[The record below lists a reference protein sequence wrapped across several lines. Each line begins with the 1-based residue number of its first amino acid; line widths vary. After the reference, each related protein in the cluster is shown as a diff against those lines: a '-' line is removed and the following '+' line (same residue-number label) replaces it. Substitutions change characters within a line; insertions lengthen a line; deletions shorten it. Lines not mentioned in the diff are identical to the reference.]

1 MNQIQSVVD
10 HMHSVASIAR
20 GALSSGT
27 EETSEA
33 ATGAAN
39 FSQLLRQAID
49 SVNQVQQTSQHLTGE
64 FEKGTPGVDLPDVMV
79 AVQKANITFQAM
91 TQVRNK
97 LVGAYQEVMGMQV

>member
-1 MNQIQSVVD
+1 MNQIQSVLD

-20 GALSSGT
+20 GTLSSGK
-27 EETSEA
+27 EEPSEA
-33 ATGAAN
+33 APGAAN
-39 FSQLLRQAID
+39 FSQLLRQAVN
-49 SVNQVQQTSQHLTGE
+49 SVNEVQQNSNHLASE
-64 FEKGTPGVDLPDVMV
+64 FERGTPGVDLPDVMI